1 MKCFACLPESH
12 DDPYPDHE
20 VKVTGVDLRSDLVL
34 LRTREALI
42 NREDGEDV
50 YLVGAPFTVS
60 WKPEVGIGG
69 KVTVPAGF
77 ITDLTSVPPL
87 FRLFVSRAGP
97 WLEAAVVHDY
107 LYIAWQ
113 LVEGRGPRD
122 LDRKFADDIMFATM
136 KRAKVSAWRRW
147 AIYLALRVAGRW
159 TYQEDDGGIAN
170 FGDVTDAR
178 LEYLAALPQGSGP
191 EVV

>member
-1 MKCFACLPESH
+1 MQCYACLPEPH
-12 DDPYPDHE
+12 ENPYPNGPVE
-20 VKVTGVDLRSDLVL
+20 VGRVTLDSDLVL

-42 NREDGEDV
+42 NRDNGEDV
-50 YLVGAPFTVS
+50 YLLGAPFRVT
-60 WKPEVGIGG
+60 WGGG
-69 KVTVPAGF
+69 KIRVPAGF

-122 LDRKFADDIMFATM
+122 LDRKFADDIMFAAM
-136 KRAKVSAWRRW
+136 KEAKVSAWRRC

-178 LEYLAALPQGSGP
+178 LQYLAGLPQASGSS
-191 EVV
+191 VV

>member
-1 MKCFACLPESH
+1 MKCFACLPDAHEN
-12 DDPYPDHE
+12 PYPDRQVE
-20 VKVTGVDLRSDLVL
+20 VGDVALQSDLVL

-42 NREDGEDV
+42 NRDNGEDV
-50 YLVGAPFTVS
+50 YLLGAPFRVT
-60 WKPEVGIGG
+60 WKGDGG
-69 KVTVPAGF
+69 AGGEITVPAGF

-113 LVEGRGPRD
+113 LVDGRGPRD
-122 LDRKFADDIMFATM
+122 LDRKFADDIMFAAM
-136 KRAKVSAWRRW
+136 KEANVSAWRRW
-147 AIYLALRVAGRW
+147 GIYLALRVAGRW

-170 FGDVTDAR
+170 FGDVTDPR
-178 LEYLAALPQGSGP
+178 LQLLAALPQVDGSSL
-191 EVV
+191 V

>member
-1 MKCFACLPESH
+1 MKCFACLPETH
-12 DDPYPDHE
+12 ENPYPDHQ
-20 VKVTGVDLRSDLVL
+20 VQVTGVDLKSDLVL

-60 WKPEVGIGG
+60 WMREVGLGG
-69 KVTVPAGF
+69 EITVPAGF
-77 ITDLTSVPPL
+77 ITDLTSVPPI

-113 LVEGRGPRD
+113 LIEGRGPRD
-122 LDRKFADDIMFATM
+122 LDRRFADDIMFAVM
-136 KRAKVSAWRRW
+136 KKANVSAWRRW

-159 TYQEDDGGIAN
+159 TYEEDDGGIAN

-178 LEYLAALPQGSGP
+178 LEYLAALPQSDGSQ
-191 EVV
+191 VV